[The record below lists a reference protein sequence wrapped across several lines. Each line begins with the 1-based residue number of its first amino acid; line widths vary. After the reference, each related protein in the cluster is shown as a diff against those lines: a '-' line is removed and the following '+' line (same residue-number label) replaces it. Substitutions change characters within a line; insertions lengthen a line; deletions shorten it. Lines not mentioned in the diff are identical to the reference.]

1 MLVKTLIGY
10 AMIGLVK
17 LLGYVPLS
25 VAQAMGRAVGLVLYR
40 RRTRTREVARVNLSL
55 TYPELT
61 PAERETLLRDTLL
74 ENGMIGG
81 EMGPMWGYSAKKGL
95 GLIRQ
100 VHGEELLDEA
110 LASGKGVMLMAPH
123 LGNWEIINNYMATK
137 APITIMYRPAKI
149 KIFNDWM
156 VARREAVGCHL
167 VPTTRD
173 GVMALFRLLK
183 QGQVIGML
191 PDQEPKPERG
201 VFAPF
206 MGVETLTPKL
216 PHELLQKTG
225 ALTLFA
231 FAERL
236 PAAQGFAIHLV
247 RPGDGIYDA
256 DPRVSA
262 MAMNAT
268 IERCVEHCP
277 AQYQWTYKRFKRRPD
292 GARDPYKEAR
302 VP

>member
-1 MLVKTLIGY
+1 
-10 AMIGLVK
+10 MIGLVK
-17 LLGYVPLS
+17 LLGFVPLS
-25 VAQAMGRAVGLVLYR
+25 VAQAMGRMVGLILYR
-40 RRTRTREVARVNLSL
+40 RRTRTREVARVNLAMA
-55 TYPELT
+55 YPELA
-61 PAERETLLRDTLL
+61 PAERETFLRDTLL
-74 ENGMIGG
+74 ESGMIAG

-95 GLIRQ
+95 KLIRQ
-100 VHGEELLDEA
+100 VHGEAVLDKA

-149 KIFNDWM
+149 AVFNDWM

-173 GVMALFRLLK
+173 GVMALFTLLK
-183 QGQVIGML
+183 QGKVIGML
-191 PDQEPKPERG
+191 PDQEPRPERG

-206 MGVETLTPKL
+206 MGVETLTPQL
-216 PHELLQKTG
+216 PYELLQKTG
-225 ALTLFA
+225 AVTVVA

-236 PAAQGFAIHLV
+236 PAAQGFDIHLIEANDAV
-247 RPGDGIYDA
+247 YDA

-262 MAMNAT
+262 SAMNAI
-268 IERCVEHCP
+268 IERCIERCP
-277 AQYQWTYKRFKRRPD
+277 AQYQWTYKRFKNRPN
-292 GARDPYKEAR
+292 GAINPYKEAG